1 MFYMVVRQIFT
12 WIFMF
17 IFRWEIAG
25 REHLPR
31 EGGCILC
38 SNHISWWDPPLIGC
52 LTKRI
57 VYFMSKEEMFQI
69 PFFSKVM
76 PLLYAFPVRRNSA
89 DRRAIKKALE
99 ILKSGKVLGIFPEGT
114 RSRTEDLLV
123 PHSGVALIAIKSEV
137 PVVPIAIIGSFKIL
151 RQIKVCIGTPISFPE
166 YYGQKNKAEQLE
178 EVAGKIMQEIDR
190 LRKKG

>member
-1 MFYMVVRQIFT
+1 MFYWIMRKIF
-12 WIFMF
+12 IFIF
-17 IFRWEIAG
+17 KFLFRWEIAG

-38 SNHISWWDPPLIGC
+38 SNHFSWWDPPLVGC

-57 VYFMSKEEMFQI
+57 VHFMSKEEMFQG
-69 PFFSKVM
+69 PVFSKVM
-76 PLLYAFPVRRNSA
+76 PLLHAFPVRRNSA
-89 DRRAIKKALE
+89 DRRAIRRALE
-99 ILKSGKVLGIFPEGT
+99 ILKSGEVLGIFPEGT
-114 RSRTEDLLV
+114 RSRTDELLV

-137 PVVPIAIIGSFKIL
+137 PVIPIAIIGSFKIL
-151 RQIKVCIGTPISFPE
+151 RRIKVRIGAPISFPE
-166 YYGQKNKAEQLE
+166 YYGLKNKAEKLE